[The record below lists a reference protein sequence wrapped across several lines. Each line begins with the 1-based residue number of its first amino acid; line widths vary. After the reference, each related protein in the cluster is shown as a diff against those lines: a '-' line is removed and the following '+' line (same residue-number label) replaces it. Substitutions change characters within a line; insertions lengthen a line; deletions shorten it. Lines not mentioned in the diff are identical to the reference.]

1 MNTAERFTTLSI
13 QPSWNSNF
21 VTGTDPFGKVHVGVF
36 KALAACMAGP
46 DKYALNS
53 VYAEVRDSDTIF
65 LVTTNGHV
73 LLNVEC
79 NLLEHGLPESSYL
92 CFTGESV
99 KAFIDSKGYA
109 PLVSTADA
117 VDYPDIRQVIPS
129 SFDEPHKRMGLNA
142 NYIDTLA
149 KVLKALGHVGKSKQ
163 RAVTMQHNGPLSP
176 MQFTFDGD
184 DKEIVRGGMFILMPM
199 RLD

>member
-1 MNTAERFTTLSI
+1 MSTAERFTALSTR
-13 QPSWNSNF
+13 PNWNPDLEKRE
-21 VTGTDPFGKVHVGVF
+21 DPFGKAHVNVF

-46 DKYALNS
+46 DRYALNS

-65 LVTTNGHV
+65 LSTTNGHV
-73 LLNVEC
+73 MLTVEC
-79 NLLEHGLPESSYL
+79 NLLMHGQPENTYQ
-92 CFTGESV
+92 CFTAESV

-109 PLVSTADA
+109 PLAPTSDA

-149 KVLKALGHVGKSKQ
+149 KVLKSLGQVGKSKQ

-176 MQFTFDGD
+176 MLFTFEND
-184 DKEIVRGGMFILMPM
+184 DREVVRGASFILMPM